1 MTRPVRRGGFTFT
14 VCLAGVA
21 GQEQEEHESS
31 HLPTVTITITDTAGL
46 IASHNTTEGDTVMLV
61 T

>member
-1 MTRPVRRGGFTFT
+1 MTRRGGVTFT

-31 HLPTVTITITDTAGL
+31 HLPTDITGGL